1 MACEEIAGKNNGML
15 SFIQSVFQENK
26 GPSLALFCCPKNAHN
41 LKNCIY
47 YKYNCILSMVIPRRP
62 QGRKEEYG

>member
-26 GPSLALFCCPKNAHN
+26 GSSLALFCCPKNAHN

-47 YKYNCILSMVIPRRP
+47 YK
-62 QGRKEEYG
+62 